1 MRPSIFDTPVQFYAP
16 SETVA
21 ALREKA
27 ARERRTVSEI
37 IRAALRSEL
46 EVVYPAN

>member
-1 MRPSIFDTPVQFYAP
+1 MRPSIFNTPVQFYAP

-27 ARERRTVSEI
+27 AKERRTVSEV
-37 IRAALRSEL
+37 IRDALRRDL
-46 EVVYPAN
+46 EQVAA